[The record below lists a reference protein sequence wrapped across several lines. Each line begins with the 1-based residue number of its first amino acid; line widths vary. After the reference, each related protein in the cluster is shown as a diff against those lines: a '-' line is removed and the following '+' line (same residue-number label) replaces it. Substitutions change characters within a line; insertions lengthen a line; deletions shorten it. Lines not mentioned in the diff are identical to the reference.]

1 MLFLFILIIFFHNNN
16 GGFMK
21 KIIFLILFFFLF
33 DVNAMGVVYI
43 SKKDIDT
50 NEFVSDCDFLLYD
63 SSGNIV
69 DSWVQDDSFHI
80 SNVPMGSYKLIER
93 PWILDSYSDG
103 MSSSYDIRVNDDDFF
118 EFVLYNKKISTPRNL
133 SFNFNILY
141 GFCFFLFGFFLIIIS
156 RKFNYI

>member
-1 MLFLFILIIFFHNNN
+1 MKKIFFLFLF
-16 GGFMK
+16 
-21 KIIFLILFFFLF
+21 FFFI

-63 SSGNIV
+63 STGNIV
-69 DSWVQDDSFHI
+69 DRWVQDDSIHV
-80 SNVPMGSYKLIER
+80 SNIPVGSYKLIER

-103 MSSSYDIRVNDDDFF
+103 MSSSYDISVSDDDIF
-118 EFVLYNKKISTPRNL
+118 EFVLYNKKIDTPKNL

-141 GFCFFLFGFFLIIIS
+141 SIYFFIFGFFLIVIS
-156 RKFNYI
+156 RKFNYV